1 MNNYDMIIAAE
12 EQFSREVT
20 FGVLYQRQLSV
31 WHYIIPGMFIID
43 FLRRSTAIR
52 RYTETFMFPRKL
64 ALQAAHDLMSGY
76 ENTSIDMNI
85 DTEIKTWLNSHDLF
99 SPELSRAQ
107 KTAVEVLC
115 EHYSKLLSVDGG
127 SYDDLIEAA
136 YTSRHDFQEHINQ
149 ISAAEKEVDRA
160 ILTLLGDNQ
169 KLIEKM
175 QLEAQQV
182 AERRTRILEA
192 LY

>member
-1 MNNYDMIIAAE
+1 MNNYDKIVTAE
-12 EQFSREVT
+12 EQFAREVT
-20 FGVLYQRQLSV
+20 FGVLYQRPLSV

-43 FLRRSTAIR
+43 YLRRSRALR
-52 RYTETFMFPRKL
+52 LYTQTFMFPRKL
-64 ALQAAHDLMSGY
+64 ALQAARDILNGY
-76 ENTSIDMNI
+76 ENSSVDRRI
-85 DTEIKTWLNSHDLF
+85 DTEIKTWLTSHDLF
-99 SPELSRAQ
+99 SAELSRAQ

-115 EHYSKLLSVDGG
+115 EHYTRLLKADGD
-127 SYDDLIEAA
+127 SYYDLIEAA
-136 YTSRHDFQEHINQ
+136 YTSRHDFQEHINR

-160 ILTLLGDNQ
+160 ILALLGDHE

-192 LY
+192 IY